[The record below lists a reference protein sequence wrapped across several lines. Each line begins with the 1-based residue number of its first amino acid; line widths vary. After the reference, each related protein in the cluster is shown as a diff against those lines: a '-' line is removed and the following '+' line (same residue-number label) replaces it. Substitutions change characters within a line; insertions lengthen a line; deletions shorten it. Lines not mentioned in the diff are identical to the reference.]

1 MSRNILF
8 KLITIIFIALFQSK
22 AYDSVTGGYGHS
34 WHIRRS
40 LKHSK
45 ILSEPKIDKS
55 KTLMTTIVLCQG
67 QETFYF
73 KFCITTLFH
82 SILGIQ
88 NNDWGLVMVPY
99 QSPT

>member
-1 MSRNILF
+1 
-8 KLITIIFIALFQSK
+8 
-22 AYDSVTGGYGHS
+22 
-34 WHIRRS
+34 
-40 LKHSK
+40 
-45 ILSEPKIDKS
+45 
-55 KTLMTTIVLCQG
+55 MTTIVLCQG